1 MAQIEQD
8 LDPDVT
14 IGLEL
19 PLKHI
24 NEVGFF
30 KPTKTLLEQTKTN
43 IKNLLLTRKGERVG
57 NPEFGCDIHN
67 FIFDQVTGDFQ
78 NKVEESIMEAIT
90 DYLPNVIVE
99 NVEAAAEVQ
108 QGQNIYIVNLSFSVE
123 NDPTKSEE
131 LTIEIE
137 SEGY

>member
-8 LDPDVT
+8 LNPDVT

-30 KPTKTLLEQTKTN
+30 KKTKTLLEQTKTN
-43 IKNLLLTRKGERVG
+43 IKNLLLTRKGERIG
-57 NPEFGCDIHN
+57 NPTFGCDIHN

-78 NKVEESIMEAIT
+78 NKVEESVLEAIT
-90 DYLPNVIVE
+90 DWLPYVIVE

-108 QGQNIYIVNLSFSVE
+108 QGQNIYTLNLSFSVE
-123 NDPTKSEE
+123 SEPTKSEE

>member
-1 MAQIEQD
+1 
-8 LDPDVT
+8 
-14 IGLEL
+14 
-19 PLKHI
+19 
-24 NEVGFF
+24 
-30 KPTKTLLEQTKTN
+30 
-43 IKNLLLTRKGERVG
+43 
-57 NPEFGCDIHN
+57 
-67 FIFDQVTGDFQ
+67 
-78 NKVEESIMEAIT
+78 MEAIT